1 MFDERQCYTSRMSE
15 PEILATFIC
24 FGLAVLG
31 WGHLFLRGNWVKP
44 MVRRG
49 GMGGFG
55 CLSFIGVFVI
65 NIVVLRT
72 LAASDVR
79 GDGRYIVLYLLMSLA
94 AATFTMVA
102 LRMFGLRTA
111 DIAERGNR
119 AAPIL
124 VFCSL
129 IAGGFAFAG
138 ANIGDGPGFHVV
150 IASAMLSY
158 GAIFALALAHTGAC
172 RTMYR
177 ILVDRDRGTAFRFGC
192 LLIACGIVL
201 GRAVAGTWVDAG
213 TTLSDFL
220 MFGWPAAVLVMS
232 DIMVARATLAR
243 EPNGN
248 LLVDRAIGLL
258 HIALACLYVSMLE
271 VPK

>member
-1 MFDERQCYTSRMSE
+1 MSE
-15 PEILATFIC
+15 PELLTLLICIALAAF
-24 FGLAVLG
+24 G
-31 WGHLFLRGNWVKP
+31 WGHLLLRGFALKP
-44 MVRRG
+44 QVRRG
-49 GMGGFG
+49 GTTGVG
-55 CLSFIGVFVI
+55 CLAFIGVFAI
-65 NIVVLRT
+65 NAVVLRS

-79 GDGRYIVLYLLMSLA
+79 DDGKYVLFYLVMSLA
-94 AATFTMVA
+94 AGVFTMVA
-102 LRMFGLRTA
+102 LRLFGLRTA
-111 DIAERGNR
+111 DITERGNR

-124 VFCSL
+124 IFCSL
-129 IAGGFAFAG
+129 IAGAFAFAG

-158 GAIFALALAHTGAC
+158 GAIFVLAFIHTGAA

-192 LLIACGIVL
+192 LLIACGLVL

-213 TTLSDFL
+213 STLADFFRL
-220 MFGWPAAVLVMS
+220 GWPAAVLVLV
-232 DIMVARATLAR
+232 DIMVARATLTR

-248 LLVDRAIGLL
+248 LFVDRAIGLL
-258 HIALACLYVSMLE
+258 HIALACIYVLMLE

>member
-1 MFDERQCYTSRMSE
+1 MSDLE
-15 PEILATFIC
+15 QLALSLSIF
-24 FGLAVLG
+24 LAGAG
-31 WGHLFLRGNWVKP
+31 WGHLLLRGLRLKSE
-44 MVRRG
+44 VRRG
-49 GMGGFG
+49 HTGGIG
-55 CLSFIGVFVI
+55 CIAFIGVFVI
-65 NIVVLRT
+65 NILVLRF

-79 GDGRYIVLYLLMSLA
+79 DDGKYIFLYLMMSLA
-94 AATFTMVA
+94 AGAITMLA
-102 LRMFGLRTA
+102 LRIFGLRTA
-111 DIAERGNR
+111 DITERGNR
-119 AAPIL
+119 AAPTL

-150 IASAMLSY
+150 IFCAMLSY
-158 GAIFALALAHTGAC
+158 GAIFGLALVHTAAS

-201 GRAVAGTWVDAG
+201 GRAVAGTWTDAG
-213 TTLSDFL
+213 TTLADLFR
-220 MFGWPAAVLVMS
+220 FGWPAAVLVAC
-232 DIMVARATLAR
+232 DIVVARATHTR

-248 LLVDRAIGLL
+248 LFVDRAVGLL
-258 HIALACLYVSMLE
+258 HIALACIYVLMLE

>member
-1 MFDERQCYTSRMSE
+1 MSE
-15 PEILATFIC
+15 PELLTLLICIALAAF
-24 FGLAVLG
+24 G
-31 WGHLFLRGNWVKP
+31 WGHLLLRGFSLKP
-44 MVRRG
+44 QVRRG
-49 GMGGFG
+49 STAGVG
-55 CLSFIGVFVI
+55 CLAFIGVFAI
-65 NIVVLRT
+65 NAVVLRS

-79 GDGRYIVLYLLMSLA
+79 DDGQYVLFYLVMSLA
-94 AATFTMVA
+94 ASVFTMVA

-119 AAPIL
+119 AVPIL

-150 IASAMLSY
+150 IFSAMLSY
-158 GAIFALALAHTGAC
+158 GAIFALACIHTAAA

-201 GRAVAGTWVDAG
+201 GRAVAGTWTDAG
-213 TTLSDFL
+213 TTLADF
-220 MFGWPAAVLVMS
+220 FRIGWPAAGLVAC
-232 DIMVARATLAR
+232 DIVVARATLTR
-243 EPNGN
+243 EPNGS
-248 LLVDRAIGLL
+248 LFVDRAVGLL
-258 HIALACLYVSMLE
+258 HIVLACGYVLTLE

>member
-1 MFDERQCYTSRMSE
+1 MMTAFV
-15 PEILATFIC
+15 C

-31 WGHLFLRGNWVKP
+31 WGHLFFRGIWVKP
-44 MVRRG
+44 EVRRG
-49 GMGGFG
+49 SMGGLG
-55 CLSFIGVFVI
+55 CISLIGVCAINVI
-65 NIVVLRT
+65 VLRF

-79 GDGRYIVLYLLMSLA
+79 NDARYIVMYLLMSLA

-102 LRMFGLRTA
+102 LRIFGLRTA

-129 IAGGFAFAG
+129 IAGAFAFAG

-158 GAIFALALAHTGAC
+158 GAIFVLAFIHTGAA

-192 LLIACGIVL
+192 LLIACGLVL
-201 GRAVAGTWVDAG
+201 GRAVAGTLVDAG
-213 TTLSDFL
+213 STLADFFRL
-220 MFGWPAAVLVMS
+220 GWPAAVLVLV
-232 DIMVARATLAR
+232 DIMVARATLTR

-258 HIALACLYVSMLE
+258 HIALACVYVLMLE